1 MKDHEIIA
9 ILENCDESQRTR
21 ILAWARK
28 RWPKKGPAASPAAPV
43 LTERDRDMLRK
54 ILGAPQDRTIAQ
66 PPPWIPPVILTEP
79 PRTTPPNLPGDPPDW
94 TPDPGRP
101 YKVTCRAVGGSVD

>member
-9 ILENCDESQRTR
+9 ILENCDDAQRAR

-28 RWPKKGPAASPAAPV
+28 RWPKKGAAASPAAPV
-43 LTERDRDMLRK
+43 LTERDREDMLKK

-66 PPPWIPPVILTEP
+66 PPPWVPPIILTEP
-79 PRTTPPNLPGDPPDW
+79 PRTAPPTEPDW

-101 YKVTCRAVGGSVD
+101 YKVTCMAVGGPID